1 MSYNLIECNREQMY
15 LMPVSL
21 QEWLPEGHL
30 AWFIMDAV
38 EAIDLSRFYL
48 KYRADGWGRAAYNP
62 QMMVSLLLYAYCL
75 GVRSSRQMERACEVD
90 VAFRVI
96 TGNQKPDYSTIC
108 RFRSENEE
116 ELGMLFTEV
125 LRLCAE
131 AGLVKAGVVALDGTK
146 IKANASLSANRT
158 QEHIEE
164 EVRKMLAEAR
174 ERDEEEDRLFG
185 KDSRGD
191 EIPEELKDRRS
202 RLVRLKECQE
212 RLAREKEEKI
222 QVHVERIEERKAEE
236 EAVGHKKRGRKPKE
250 VARVLQEEAKA
261 KANVTEPDSR
271 IMKTRAGYIQGYNAQ
286 AVVDRGQIILAADVT
301 QEPNDVHQLY
311 PMTEEAQQEL
321 KAVGIEEEIETELAD
336 AGYWSEGNVVK
347 LSPTDPE
354 FMIATT
360 KDWKQRKAMREQ
372 GAPRGRIPKHLSPR
386 DRMER
391 KLLTKRGRS
400 LYKLRGQMVEPVFG
414 QIKGVRGCDRFMR
427 RGIGAARNEW
437 RLICTTH
444 NLLKLFH
451 RKPEQ
456 SSSKHAL
463 HAPALLVLVGEQ
475 I

>member
-1 MSYNLIECNREQMY
+1 MAYNLIECKREQIY

-30 AWFIMDAV
+30 AWFVLDAV
-38 EAIDLSRFYL
+38 EAIELSKFYL
-48 KYRADGWGRAAYNP
+48 KYRADGCGRAAYDP

-75 GVRSSRQMERACEVD
+75 GVRSSRQIERGCEVD

-96 TGNQKPDYSTIC
+96 AGNLKPDYSTVC

-174 ERDEEEDRLFG
+174 EKDEEEDRLFG
-185 KDSRGD
+185 RESRGD

-202 RLVRLKECQE
+202 RLARLKECRE
-212 RLAREKEEKI
+212 RLAREKEEKV
-222 QVHVERIEERKAEE
+222 QAQVERIEKREVEE
-236 EAVGHKKRGRKPKE
+236 GVTGHKKRGRKPKE
-250 VARVLQEEAKA
+250 AAEVLKEAGKA

-271 IMKTRAGYIQGYNAQ
+271 IMKTREGYLQGYNAQ
-286 AVVDRGQIILAADVT
+286 AVVDKGQVILAADVT
-301 QEPNDVHQLY
+301 QEPNDVHQLH
-311 PMTEEAQQEL
+311 PMTEEAQREL
-321 KAVGIEEEIETELAD
+321 EAAGIKEEIKSELAD
-336 AGYWSEGNVVK
+336 AGYWSEGNITNS
-347 LSPTDPE
+347 SPTAPE
-354 FMIATT
+354 YLIATT

-372 GAPRGRIPKHLSPR
+372 GAPRGRIPEHLSPR

-400 LYKLRGQMVEPVFG
+400 LYKLRGQTVEPVFG
-414 QIKGVRGCDRFMR
+414 QIKSRGCDSFMR
-427 RGIGAARNEW
+427 RGLEAVRNEW
-437 RLICTTH
+437 RLICATH
-444 NLLKLFH
+444 NLLKLF
-451 RKPEQ
+451 RSGASEL
-456 SSSKHAL
+456 ADMRRGIIT
-463 HAPALLVLVGEQ
+463 APA
-475 I
+475 